1 MRAMGKEK
9 RKFLRFEC
17 LLPVELVKID
27 GKNHLSK
34 KVEAHDF
41 SREGL
46 KLSIN
51 FDIQLGSNME
61 VNLHIPDKKL
71 AVPVSGEIVW
81 VKSVDNRLEAGLKI
95 KDMDN
100 ELKSEILNWIFPQWL
115 EKKRDEKTDK
125 AVAIKVSELKKI

>member
-1 MRAMGKEK
+1 MGKEK

-17 LLPVELVKID
+17 LLPVDLVKVD
-27 GKNHLSK
+27 GRNHIGRK
-34 KVEAHDF
+34 IEAHDF
-41 SREGL
+41 SREGI

-51 FDIQLGSNME
+51 FDIEMGSDME

-71 AVPVSGEIVW
+71 SVPVKGKIVW

-100 ELKSEILNWIFPQWL
+100 ELKSEILNWIFPHWL
-115 EKKRDEKTDK
+115 EKKREQKTDK
-125 AVAIKVSELKKI
+125 AVALKDSAGKKG